1 MNIRFSLEKRLQLS
15 NPVEYSIIYQTNE
28 HPQAESLQG
37 IRQLN
42 KSLRI
47 CDIRLMTSEIALRQL
62 YSPYGELRIY
72 LI

>member
-1 MNIRFSLEKRLQLS
+1 MCIYVYYCSFIQQHKKRHEK
-15 NPVEYSIIYQTNE
+15 
-28 HPQAESLQG
+28 AESLQG

>member
-1 MNIRFSLEKRLQLS
+1 MYIIAVLFNNTKKRHEK
-15 NPVEYSIIYQTNE
+15 
-28 HPQAESLQG
+28 AESLQG

-62 YSPYGELRIY
+62 YSPYSELRIY